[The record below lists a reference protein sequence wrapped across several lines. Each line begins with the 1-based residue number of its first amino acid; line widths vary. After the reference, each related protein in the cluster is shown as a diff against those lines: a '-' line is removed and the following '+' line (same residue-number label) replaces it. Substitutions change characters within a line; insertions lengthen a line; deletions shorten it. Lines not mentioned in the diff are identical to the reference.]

1 MLAVAAAGC
10 GSSGKEAKAPSPI
23 QAMRLCLRHHGYA
36 VSPESAAVRGTAPR
50 NFEFV
55 TVWDVL
61 NPDRVALT
69 LTVSRSPAGAARAV
83 AWTRKSNAK
92 VGKGVVRAPVV
103 QFGRV
108 AVLWTADPRPVDKS
122 EVYGCVKQSS

>member
-1 MLAVAAAGC
+1 
-10 GSSGKEAKAPSPI
+10 
-23 QAMRLCLRHHGYA
+23 MRLCLRHHGYSI
-36 VSPESAAVRGTAPR
+36 SPESAATRGTAPR

-55 TVWDVL
+55 TVWNVL
-61 NPDRVALT
+61 NPNRVALT
-69 LTVSRSPAGAARAV
+69 VTISRTAAGAARTV

-122 EVYGCVKQSS
+122 DVYGCVKQSS